1 MIKRSVRKGQF
12 YINRMI
18 LDDFVSNVSH
28 KKNEPQH
35 LSNVK
40 ALSCKRKKR
49 NEIWSQSNLL

>member
-1 MIKRSVRKGQF
+1 MIKRSVRKNQF

-28 KKNEPQH
+28 KKNEPQR

-40 ALSCKRKKR
+40 VLSCKRKKR
-49 NEIWSQSNLL
+49 NEVWSQSNLL